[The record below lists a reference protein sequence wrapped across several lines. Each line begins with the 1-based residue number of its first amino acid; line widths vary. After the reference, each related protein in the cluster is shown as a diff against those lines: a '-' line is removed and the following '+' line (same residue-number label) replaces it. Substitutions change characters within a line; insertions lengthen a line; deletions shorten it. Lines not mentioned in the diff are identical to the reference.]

1 MVDSSCSSSSHVTST
16 LEAVWLLP
24 PPHSFVYDRVSH
36 RWSNW
41 HLCFERAALGALFGP
56 STLYLLLSFPLV
68 VVPSLPLSFSHYK
81 YVFLFASHP
90 PWTYP
95 RNRMWRACIW
105 ISSSRPFVVER
116 DIHQSQGVLG
126 PWLVKLSFALV
137 RLTQMIFSHSVFCSK
152 FVVLAGR

>member
-1 MVDSSCSSSSHVTST
+1 MFFIVTRHLHSRSSLT
-16 LEAVWLLP
+16 LP

-41 HLCFERAALGALFGP
+41 HLCFKLAALGPLFGP
-56 STLYLLLSFPLV
+56 MKHFVPTPLFPFGRRLFLH
-68 VVPSLPLSFSHYK
+68 SRCRSRIISM
-81 YVFLFASHP
+81 VFLFASHS

-105 ISSSRPFVVER
+105 IFPSRPFVVER
-116 DIHQSQGVLG
+116 DIHQSKGVLG
-126 PWLVKLSFALV
+126 PWLVELSFALV
-137 RLTQMIFSHSVFCSK
+137 ELTQIILSHSVFCSK